1 MDVAED
7 IIIFILGGSYLLTVL
22 IVLFTVGYVALLE
35 YFTGQRRD
43 RDIGFRGSWMKGLP
57 ILVSL

>member
-7 IIIFILGGSYLLTVL
+7 IIIFILGGSYLLTIL

-35 YFTGQRRD
+35 YFTGQLRD
-43 RDIGFRGSWMKGLP
+43 RDIRFRGSWMKGLP